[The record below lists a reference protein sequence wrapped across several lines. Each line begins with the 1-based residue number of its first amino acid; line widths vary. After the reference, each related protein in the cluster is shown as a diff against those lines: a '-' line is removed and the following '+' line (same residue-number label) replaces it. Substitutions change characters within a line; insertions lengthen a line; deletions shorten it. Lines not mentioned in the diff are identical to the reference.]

1 VAQSSDKWLNL
12 VNMKTYLQ
20 VPKKWR
26 ISGISK
32 RILGSSEKVA

>member
-1 VAQSSDKWLNL
+1 MAQGSDKWLNL

-32 RILGSSEKVA
+32 RIGSSIQVV